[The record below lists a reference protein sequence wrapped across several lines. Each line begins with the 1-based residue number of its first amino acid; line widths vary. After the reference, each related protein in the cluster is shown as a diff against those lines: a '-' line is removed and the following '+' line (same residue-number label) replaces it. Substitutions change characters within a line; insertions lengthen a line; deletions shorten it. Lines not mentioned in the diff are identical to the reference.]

1 MLEILFLL
9 LPLAFYSGW
18 RAATKPSKTKQM
30 PEQPN
35 SVNERFVQGINYL
48 LNEEPDK
55 ALDVFLKYPD
65 VDEQTATTFL

>member
-1 MLEILFLL
+1 MLLFLL
-9 LPLAFYSGW
+9 LPLAFIQAKC
-18 RAATKPSKTKQM
+18 AATKLSKTKQT

-55 ALDVFLKYPD
+55 ALDVF
-65 VDEQTATTFL
+65 